1 MSETSDGEPIAEESV
16 RVYRLRVIHPTESDE
31 QLAVL
36 AELPAARV
44 TVAQRDLLELGLLL
58 RSPDGWSAL
67 PPGRAAERLMARAEL
82 DIARRN
88 LTLATVR
95 ARLHGLEAPFR
106 EALDRRSGAKGVE
119 HVTGAAA
126 VRAQVAGLAHG
137 ARRSVRA
144 QVDAGSRITDGAAH
158 PLPLDR
164 ELLRRG
170 VRVRYLCADV
180 HRGAP
185 EFRDHV
191 AEVCELGGE
200 VRTVS
205 AVPARLLVYDDAHAL
220 LPADPDRPERGTV
233 GVREPALVGF
243 LTALFDHLWAR
254 AVPFVENGP
263 AHVRPPEGTE
273 LRVLRGIAA
282 GRTNDALARE
292 LGVSPRTVTRI
303 VAGLLERLGTDS
315 RFRAGVRAVE
325 LGWLS

>member
-1 MSETSDGEPIAEESV
+1 MSETSDGEPITEETV
-16 RVYRLRVIHPTESDE
+16 RVYRLRVVHPAAPDE
-31 QLAVL
+31 QFAVL
-36 AELPAARV
+36 AELPPGRVAA
-44 TVAQRDLLELGLLL
+44 AQRELAELGLLL
-58 RSPDGWSAL
+58 RSPDGWTAL
-67 PPGRAAERLMARAEL
+67 PPGRAAEQLLARAEV

-88 LTLATVR
+88 LALATTR
-95 ARLHGLEAPFR
+95 ARLHGLDGPFR
-106 EALDRRSGAKGVE
+106 DALGLRSGAKGVE
-119 HVTGAAA
+119 HVAGAAA

-144 QVDAGSRITDGAAH
+144 QVDAGAAVADAASH
-158 PLPLDR
+158 PLLLDR
-164 ELLRRG
+164 ELLGRG

-205 AVPARLLVYDDAHAL
+205 AVPSRLLVYDDAHAV
-220 LPADPDRPERGTV
+220 LPADPDRPERGSV

-243 LTALFDHLWAR
+243 LSALFEHLWAR
-254 AVPFVENGP
+254 AVPFLENES
-263 AHVRPPEGTE
+263 ACVAPPEGTE

-282 GRTNDALARE
+282 GRTNEALARE
-292 LGVSPRTVTRI
+292 LGVSPRTVTRM